1 MCLQR
6 VITKD
11 GKSFGQNIG
20 ITARGENIQ
29 YSFAIQLLH
38 IYIVEV
44 ELKTNS
50 EFNQN
55 DSDNL
60 KVN

>member
-11 GKSFGQNIG
+11 GIHSRGG

-38 IYIVEV
+38 VYIVEV